1 MSLKTGSWDLFD
13 SFEYIPSFHVLQSR
27 LLAVAVSQDLEETK
41 LGQFCCWP
49 PISPEQ
55 CEVAQEMPP
64 SIPPL
69 ECSGIA
75 SDHLHWGGC
84 WPCQTSSRTG
94 TFALFSLEPGCNLS
108 LAAFAQLDRAS
119 FRARVSHPEQLQ
131 PINNWSICSRD
142 SNLTLLRGGEKS
154 LSTKS

>member
-1 MSLKTGSWDLFD
+1 MGALFD
-13 SFEYIPSFHVLQSR
+13 SFDYIPSFHVLQSR
-27 LLAVAVSQDLEETK
+27 LLAVAVSQDLEEIK

-108 LAAFAQLDRAS
+108 LAAFAQLDRVS
-119 FRARVSHPEQLQ
+119 FRVSDPEQLQ
-131 PINNWSICSRD
+131 PINNWSICCIPILRRGQFDALRD
-142 SNLTLLRGGEKS
+142 GEKS
-154 LSTKS
+154 DGDTDSN